1 MKNFKTKKT
10 LIIAEAGV
18 NHNGKIHLAK
28 KMIKAASKAGADI
41 IKFQTFKAN
50 SLLRKNTKKPDYIK
64 KRIKGKSQFKILK
77 ELEFSDQN
85 FKDLKNYCR
94 KFQIEFMSSPFDIES
109 LNLINKLNIKRIK
122 IPSGEI
128 TNVPLI
134 KQIGLMKKKVILS
147 TGMSNTQEIK
157 NCLNQLLRA
166 GIKKNNI
173 TILQCNSEYPSPFK
187 DINLK
192 VMKTIRNKF
201 KVKTGLSDHSV
212 GIEVPI
218 AAVAMGA
225 TIIEKHVTLNK
236 NYSGPDH
243 RASIDFDQLKEMIK
257 SIRNI
262 ELAVGSGVKKV
273 SNSEKKNKDLI
284 RKSIVA
290 KKLIL
295 KGEKFSENNLTTKRP
310 AFGITADKWEKILGK
325 KAKKKYLKDQNI

>member
-18 NHNGKIHLAK
+18 NHNGKIHIAK

-64 KRIKGKSQFKILK
+64 KVVKGKSQFKILK

-85 FKDLKNYCR
+85 FKDLKTIARN
-94 KFQIEFMSSPFDIES
+94 FQIEFMSSPFDSES
-109 LNLINKLNIKRIK
+109 LNLIKKLNIKRIK

-128 TNVPLI
+128 TNIPLI
-134 KQIGLMKKKVILS
+134 KKKKMKKKVILS
-147 TGMSNTQEIK
+147 TGMSNIQEIK
-157 NCLNQLLRA
+157 NCLNQLLRTEL
-166 GIKKNNI
+166 KKNNI

-192 VMKTIRNKF
+192 VMKTIKNKF

-236 NYSGPDH
+236 NYVGPDH
-243 RASIDFDQLKEMIK
+243 RASIDFDQLNQMIK
-257 SIRNI
+257 SIRNV
-262 ELAVGSGVKKV
+262 ELAIGSGVKKV
-273 SNSEKKNKDLI
+273 SNSEKKNKNLI

-310 AFGITADKWEKILGK
+310 AFGITADKWERILGK